1 MGVGRLCR
9 EARDLRKIDWLVV
22 DTEGSDALV
31 LEGAS
36 RLLLERRVALL
47 EFEFNRMGFW
57 AVDSEAPRTL
67 TRTLQVL
74 ESVGYSCFWQGAI
87 GLARATT
94 PCVLSLISRLHPR
107 STLRWSNLVCSW
119 RPQIVAALDAR
130 VVAA

>member
-1 MGVGRLCR
+1 MKAWALDDF
-9 EARDLRKIDWLVV
+9 AAKYDWLAV

-31 LEGAS
+31 LEGAG

-74 ESVGYSCFWQGAI
+74 ESVGYSCFWQGAV
-87 GLARATT
+87 GLAPRATS
-94 PCVLSLISRLHPR
+94 PCVSYL
-107 STLRWSNLVCSW
+107 
-119 RPQIVAALDAR
+119 
-130 VVAA
+130 